1 MSDRGMKKWAPFVSL
16 NEQKSELSKLTKKRK
31 SQERPQI
38 SQDIIDKINL
48 VFTNYSNEVVTIKYF
63 HDGCIDEI
71 LASFTIDMHGR
82 KIKTSDGLQ
91 INFIDILD
99 IN

>member
-1 MSDRGMKKWAPFVSL
+1 MKKWAPFVSL
-16 NEQKSELSKLTKKRK
+16 NEQKSELAKMTNKRK

-38 SQDIIDKINL
+38 SQDAIDKINL
-48 VFTNYSNEVVTIKYF
+48 VFINYSNEVVTIKYF
-63 HDGCIDEI
+63 HDGYIDEI
-71 LASFTIDMHGR
+71 LTSFTIDIHDK
-82 KIKTSDGLQ
+82 KIETSNGLR